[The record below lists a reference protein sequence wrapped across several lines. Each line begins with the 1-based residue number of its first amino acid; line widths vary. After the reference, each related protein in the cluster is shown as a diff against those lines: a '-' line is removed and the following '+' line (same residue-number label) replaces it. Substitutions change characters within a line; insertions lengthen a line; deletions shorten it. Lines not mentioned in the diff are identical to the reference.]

1 MSADR
6 DNAAPGHAV
15 PGPDAPESAAPES
28 AAPENDAPEN
38 ASLENDATRN
48 APDGAATAPRRSYW
62 PVPLARAVPAGIL
75 GLYIT
80 FSADHSAQL
89 GLILFGAFALVS
101 GAIMLL
107 LRDRFADRVVRV
119 NVIVQGV
126 LAALLGAMAL
136 LFNGGGLGLL
146 LLLLPAFMAITGF
159 LELYSGLRARRHPG
173 VSRDWLTVGAFT
185 AVAAL
190 VFLLIPQD
198 SVLAI
203 GLLGAY
209 GILLCVYL
217 IIGAL
222 SLKWGTQNVR
232 GAAAP
237 AERTN

>member
-1 MSADR
+1 VSAVKDH
-6 DNAAPGHAV
+6 AP
-15 PGPDAPESAAPES
+15 
-28 AAPENDAPEN
+28 
-38 ASLENDATRN
+38 L
-48 APDGAATAPRRSYW
+48 RRAYW
-62 PVPLARAVPAGIL
+62 PVPLTRAVPAGIL

-80 FSADHSAQL
+80 FSADHSARL
-89 GLILFGAFALVS
+89 GLVLFGGFALVS
-101 GAIMLL
+101 GAILLL
-107 LRDRFADRVVRV
+107 LRDRLADRVVRGNFV
-119 NVIVQGV
+119 VQGA
-126 LAALLGAMAL
+126 LAAFLGALAL
-136 LFNGGGLGLL
+136 VFNGGGLGLM

-173 VSRDWLTVGAFT
+173 ASRDWLTVGAFT
-185 AVAAL
+185 AAAAL

-217 IIGAL
+217 VIGAL

-232 GAAAP
+232 GARAR